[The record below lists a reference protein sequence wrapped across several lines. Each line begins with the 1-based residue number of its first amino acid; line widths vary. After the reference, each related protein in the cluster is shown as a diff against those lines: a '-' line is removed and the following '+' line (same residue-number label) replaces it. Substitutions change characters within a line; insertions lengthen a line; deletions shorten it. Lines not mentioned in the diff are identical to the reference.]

1 MDSIFSK
8 LQSVTE
14 NYYSGLSDMSIVPKK
29 TVEEIKNYLKDRD
42 LMGGENIESTLEDVL
57 PWLQE
62 GNIHVPHPGYFGLF
76 NPATS
81 FSAVVGDY
89 LTALFNPQ
97 MAAYSHAQFSNEVEH
112 SLIQFYIE
120 KMKWPNNATGHFTSG
135 GSEAN
140 FTAVLCALAHYFPEY
155 LTEGLAGIKE
165 KPRFYVSALAHNS
178 FDKIAK
184 NAGLGTSSIF
194 KIPLNDDF
202 SLNISALKEQI
213 NLDKKNGFHPFLLVG
228 TVGSTPIGSIDPLF
242 ELSDLAKTEKL
253 WLHVDAAWAGGAIIS
268 PIIAEKL
275 QGIELADSVT

>member
-14 NYYSGLSDMSIVPKK
+14 NYYAGLSDMSIVPKK

-42 LMGGENIESTLEDVL
+42 LIDGENIESTLEDVL

-165 KPRFYVSALAHNS
+165 KPRFYVSSLAHNS

-202 SLNISALKEQI
+202 SLNVSALKEQI
-213 NLDKKNGFHPFLLVG
+213 NIDKK
-228 TVGSTPIGSIDPLF
+228 I
-242 ELSDLAKTEKL
+242 
-253 WLHVDAAWAGGAIIS
+253 
-268 PIIAEKL
+268 
-275 QGIELADSVT
+275 